1 MDLYARFLCHRLH
14 QMREDI
20 AGALQEFCNS
30 LCKREHV
37 ESNTLNSEKQNILI
51 DFYLLI
57 KEFYLSQ

>member
-20 AGALQEFCNS
+20 AGALQEFCNN

-37 ESNTLNSEKQNILI
+37 ESNTLKSEKQNI
-51 DFYLLI
+51 FNTY
-57 KEFYLSQ
+57 